1 MNILNKSGFKSKSYA
16 EGGQNLNIN
25 WRLRLKNKTSLVS
38 LIACIVTFIYQILAL
53 LGIVPSITEEVIMQ
67 LVSLLINILVTLGVV
82 VDPTTSGIKDSV
94 RAMNY
99 KEPN

>member
-1 MNILNKSGFKSKSYA
+1 M
-16 EGGQNLNIN
+16 NIN

-38 LIACIVTFIYQILAL
+38 LIACIVAFIYQILAL
-53 LGIVPSITEEVIMQ
+53 LGIVPSVTEEVIMQ
-67 LVSLLINILVTLGVV
+67 LASLLINILVTLGVV

-94 RAMNY
+94 RAMGY